1 MHNAYF
7 RAIKNE
13 AMEAILNKET
23 VKRIEALKKL
33 VESKGIVKDEV
44 VKHLIE
50 LRPFFID
57 QKEPLITR
65 VVRLTAE
72 YIEDRGF
79 FDLNLLAD
87 EDEEGNIEEE
97 IDMEGEDSFNESKEN
112 FLYLL
117 DLFAHPENTINK
129 DELQRIKQLYIDRD
143 LF

>member
-1 MHNAYF
+1 
-7 RAIKNE
+7 
-13 AMEAILNKET
+13 MEAVLNKET

-33 VESKGIVKDEV
+33 VESKGIVKEEV
-44 VKHLIE
+44 VKQLLE
-50 LRPFFID
+50 LRPMFIE

-65 VVRLTAE
+65 VIRLTAE

-97 IDMEGEDSFNESKEN
+97 IDMDGDDSFTESKEN